1 VDVLSEGT
9 ALDDKYRVV
18 RHLSTGGMG
27 AVYEVEHRGL
37 GKRLAAKMLRP
48 ELVRRAD
55 LLERFRREARA
66 ASAIGHEHIIE
77 VTDLG
82 QTARGVPFLVM
93 ELLAGQT
100 LAALCKAERRLEP
113 ARAVHIARQIL
124 SALGAAHA
132 RGIVHRDLKPENVFL
147 IRRAGDPDFVKLL
160 DFGIVK
166 LLDDHD
172 DAPELTR
179 AGQVVGTPTYMAPEQ
194 ARGEK
199 TVDGRADLYG
209 VGAILYRM
217 VTGQRPY
224 TAPNFNA
231 LLFAIAQGQLEKPR
245 AIEPEVSPHLEAAIL
260 RAMALDPRARFQTA
274 AQFDEALDEDDRTRE
289 RSAADAAKAGWA
301 ARRADQGTPAP
312 GDAPE
317 LASGGWQ
324 SRTLIGE
331 TPRRSPPAGQR
342 QLDPSLRAA
351 HRIRRAISTTTVV
364 AIAAT
369 LALVLAGGAGLM
381 MRRQARARAEAEL
394 AREAAE
400 ARARAEAAE
409 ARTMMQLTVA
419 VDPAAARLTVDG
431 ARVAGPVLR
440 LQRDGARHLLR
451 AEADG
456 YAPEEAPFLAAGDQ
470 ALTLTLKKKR
480 GKARG
485 PADLIKAQQEE
496 GLDPKQL
503 ETLQKLMQQL
513 GSEAN
518 GALSQ

>member
-1 VDVLSEGT
+1 VDELPEGA

-18 RHLSTGGMG
+18 RHLSSGGMG

-37 GKRLAAKMLRP
+37 GKRLAAKLLKP
-48 ELVRRAD
+48 ELARRAD

-82 QTARGVPFLVM
+82 QTAHKVPFLVM
-93 ELLAGQT
+93 ELLTGQT
-100 LAALCKAERRLEP
+100 LAALCKTERRLEP

-147 IRRAGDPDFVKLL
+147 IQRGGDPDFVKLL
-160 DFGIVK
+160 DFGIAK
-166 LLDDHD
+166 LLDDV

-199 TVDGRADLYG
+199 NVDGRADLYG

-231 LLFAIAQGQLEKPR
+231 LLFAIAQGQLQKPR
-245 AIEPEVSPHLEAAIL
+245 KLEPGVSPHLEAAIL

-274 AQFDEALDEDDRTRE
+274 AELDEALDEDDRTRE

-301 ARRADQGTPAP
+301 ARKEVRGARGGAAGG
-312 GDAPE
+312 GDEAPE
-317 LASGGWQ
+317 TASGGWQ
-324 SRTLIGE
+324 SRTLMGE
-331 TPRRSPPAGQR
+331 TPRPA
-342 QLDPSLRAA
+342 
-351 HRIRRAISTTTVV
+351 RISRAISATTAVAV
-364 AIAAT
+364 AIII
-369 LALVLAGGAGLM
+369 ALVGAGTAGLM

-394 AREAAE
+394 QREAAE
-400 ARARAEAAE
+400 ARARADAAE
-409 ARTMMQLTVA
+409 ARTMMLLTIV
-419 VDPAAARLTVDG
+419 VDPPNARLTIDG
-431 ARVAGPVLR
+431 ARVGNELR
-440 LQRDGARHLLR
+440 FHRDGSRHLLR
-451 AEADG
+451 AEAEG

-470 ALTLTLKKKR
+470 TLTLALKKAHKR
-480 GKARG
+480 PRG
-485 PADLIKAQQEE
+485 PADIIKTRPDDDN
-496 GLDPKQL
+496 LDPRQVEK
-503 ETLQKLMQQL
+503 LQKLMQQL
-513 GSEAN
+513 GSDAN
-518 GALSQ
+518 EGLKGF

>member
-1 VDVLSEGT
+1 VDELPEGA

-18 RHLSTGGMG
+18 RHLSSGGMG

-37 GKRLAAKMLRP
+37 GKRLAAKLLKP
-48 ELVRRAD
+48 ELARRAD

-82 QTARGVPFLVM
+82 QTAQKVPFLVM
-93 ELLAGQT
+93 ELLSGQT
-100 LAALCKAERRLEP
+100 LSALCKAERRLEP

-124 SALGAAHA
+124 SALAAAHA

-147 IRRAGDPDFVKLL
+147 IQRGGDPDFVKLL

-166 LLDDHD
+166 LLDENDEL
-172 DAPELTR
+172 ELTR

-199 TVDGRADLYG
+199 NVDGRADLYG

-231 LLFAIAQGQLEKPR
+231 LLFAIAQGQLTRPR
-245 AIEPEVSPHLEAAIL
+245 KLEPGVSPHLEAAIL

-274 AQFDEALDEDDRTRE
+274 EEFDEALDEDDRTRE
-289 RSAADAAKAGWA
+289 RSAADAARAGWA
-301 ARRADQGTPAP
+301 AKKEAR
-312 GDAPE
+312 DAAAE
-317 LASGGWQ
+317 DEASGTSSGHWQ
-324 SRTLIGE
+324 SRTLMGE
-331 TPRRSPPAGQR
+331 TPRPA
-342 QLDPSLRAA
+342 
-351 HRIRRAISTTTVV
+351 RISRAISTTSAVAV
-364 AIAAT
+364 AIII
-369 LALVLAGGAGLM
+369 ALVGAGTAGLM

-394 AREAAE
+394 QREAAE

-409 ARTMMQLTVA
+409 ARTMMQLDIV
-419 VDPAAARLTVDG
+419 VDPPTARLTIDG
-431 ARVAGPVLR
+431 ARVGNQIR
-440 LQRDGARHLLR
+440 LHRDGTRHVLR

-456 YAPEEAPFLAAGDQ
+456 YAPEEEAFLAAGDQ
-470 ALTLTLKKKR
+470 MLTLALKR
-480 GKARG
+480 AHHRPRG
-485 PADLIKAQQEE
+485 PADIIKPHEDPE
-496 GLDPKQL
+496 VDPKQL
-503 ETLQKLMQQL
+503 EQLQKMMQQL
-513 GSEAN
+513 GDEAN
-518 GALSQ
+518 GGLKGL

>member
-1 VDVLSEGT
+1 VDELPEG
-9 ALDDKYRVV
+9 ASLDDKYRVV
-18 RHLSTGGMG
+18 RHLSSGGMG

-37 GKRLAAKMLRP
+37 GKRLAAKLLKP
-48 ELVRRAD
+48 ELARRAD

-82 QTARGVPFLVM
+82 QTSQKVPFLVM
-93 ELLAGQT
+93 ELLSGQT
-100 LAALCKAERRLEP
+100 LSALCKAERRLEP

-147 IRRAGDPDFVKLL
+147 IQRAGDPDFVKLL

-166 LLDDHD
+166 LLDENEEL
-172 DAPELTR
+172 ELTR

-199 TVDGRADLYG
+199 NVDGRADLYG

-245 AIEPEVSPHLEAAIL
+245 KLEPGVSPHLEAAIL

-274 AQFDEALDEDDRTRE
+274 AEFDEALDEDDRTRE
-289 RSAADAAKAGWA
+289 RSAADAARAGWA
-301 ARRADQGTPAP
+301 ARKEA
-312 GDAPE
+312 GDADDE
-317 LASGGWQ
+317 EASGTSSGHWQ
-324 SRTLIGE
+324 SRTLMGE
-331 TPRRSPPAGQR
+331 TPRPA
-342 QLDPSLRAA
+342 
-351 HRIRRAISTTTVV
+351 RISRAISTTTAV
-364 AIAAT
+364 AIAIII
-369 LALVLAGGAGLM
+369 ALVGAGSAGLM

-394 AREAAE
+394 QREAAE

-409 ARTMMQLTVA
+409 ARTMMLLEIV
-419 VDPAAARLTVDG
+419 VDPPTARLTIDG
-431 ARVAGPVLR
+431 ARVGTEIR
-440 LQRDGARHLLR
+440 LHRDGTRHVLR

-470 ALTLTLKKKR
+470 TLSLALR
-480 GKARG
+480 KAHHRPRG
-485 PADLIKAQQEE
+485 PADIIKTKDEPQ
-496 GLDPKQL
+496 LDTKQV
-503 ETLQKLMQQL
+503 EQLQKLMQQL
-513 GSEAN
+513 GNEATE
-518 GALSQ
+518 GMKGF

>member
-1 VDVLSEGT
+1 MDELPEG
-9 ALDDKYRVV
+9 ASLDDKYRVV
-18 RHLSTGGMG
+18 RHLSSGGMG

-37 GKRLAAKMLRP
+37 GKRLAAKLLKP
-48 ELVRRAD
+48 ELARRAD

-82 QTARGVPFLVM
+82 QTAQKVPFLVM
-93 ELLAGQT
+93 ELLTGQT
-100 LAALCKAERRLEP
+100 LSALCKAERRLEP

-147 IRRAGDPDFVKLL
+147 IQRGGDPDFVKLL
-160 DFGIVK
+160 DFGIAK
-166 LLDDHD
+166 LLDDVD
-172 DAPELTR
+172 SPELTR

-199 TVDGRADLYG
+199 NVDGRADLYG

-231 LLFAIAQGQLEKPR
+231 LLFAIAQGQLQKPR
-245 AIEPEVSPHLEAAIL
+245 KLEPGVSPHLEAAIL

-274 AQFDEALDEDDRTRE
+274 AEFDEALDEDDRTRE
-289 RSAADAAKAGWA
+289 RSAADAARAGWA
-301 ARRADQGTPAP
+301 ARQEARGDEDAAD
-312 GDAPE
+312 
-317 LASGGWQ
+317 ASSSGAWQ
-324 SRTLIGE
+324 SRTLMGE
-331 TPRRSPPAGQR
+331 TPRPA
-342 QLDPSLRAA
+342 
-351 HRIRRAISTTTVV
+351 RISRAISATTAVAV
-364 AIAAT
+364 AIII
-369 LALVLAGGAGLM
+369 ALVGAGSVGLIL
-381 MRRQARARAEAEL
+381 RRQARARAGAEL

-409 ARTMMQLTVA
+409 ARTMMLLDIV
-419 VDPAAARLTVDG
+419 VDPPTARLTIDG
-431 ARVAGPVLR
+431 ARVGNEIR
-440 LQRDGARHLLR
+440 MHRDGTRHLLR

-470 ALTLTLKKKR
+470 TLTLALKKAHHR
-480 GKARG
+480 PRG
-485 PADLIKAQQEE
+485 PADIIKPHE
-496 GLDPKQL
+496 DPQIDTKQL
-503 ETLQKLMQQL
+503 EQLQKMMQQL
-513 GSEAN
+513 GNEASE
-518 GALSQ
+518 GMKGF

>member
-1 VDVLSEGT
+1 MDVLPEGT
-9 ALDDKYRVV
+9 ALDEKYRVV
-18 RHLSTGGMG
+18 RHISSGGMG

-37 GKRLAAKMLRP
+37 GKRLAAKMLKP
-48 ELVRRAD
+48 ELVRRED

-82 QTARGVPFLVM
+82 HTAHKVPFLVM
-93 ELLAGQT
+93 ELLSGQT

-147 IRRAGDPDFVKLL
+147 IQRGGDPDFVKLL

-166 LLDDHD
+166 LLDDD

-199 TVDGRADLYG
+199 NVDGRADLYG

-231 LLFAIAQGQLEKPR
+231 LLFAIAQGQLVRPR
-245 AIEPEVSPHLEAAIL
+245 KLEIGVSPHLEAAIL
-260 RAMALDPRARFQTA
+260 RAMAIDPRARFQTA
-274 AQFDEALDEDDRTRE
+274 AEFDEALDEDDRTRE
-289 RSAADAAKAGWA
+289 RSAADVAREGWEAKRS
-301 ARRADQGTPAP
+301 ARED
-312 GDAPE
+312 DAPDV
-317 LASGGWQ
+317 SSSGWQ
-324 SRTLIGE
+324 SRTLMGE
-331 TPRRSPPAGQR
+331 TPRPAR
-342 QLDPSLRAA
+342 MA
-351 HRIRRAISTTTVV
+351 RAISTTTWLL
-364 AIAAT
+364 AAVI
-369 LALVLAGGAGLM
+369 LALVGAGAAGLM

-394 AREAAE
+394 QREAAE

-409 ARTMMQLTVA
+409 ARTMMHLTVE
-419 VDPAAARLTVDG
+419 VEPATARLTVDG
-431 ARVAGPVLR
+431 AQVAGPSLVLH
-440 LQRDGARHLLR
+440 RDGARHVLK

-456 YAPEEAPFLAAGDQ
+456 YAPVEAPFLAAGDQ
-470 ALTLTLKKKR
+470 TLTLTLHR
-480 GKARG
+480 HRRPRG
-485 PADLIKAQQEE
+485 PADLIKAHKDDD
-496 GLDPKQL
+496 GVDAKQL
-503 ETLQKLMQQL
+503 EQLQKLMQQL
-513 GSEAN
+513 GSDAN
-518 GALSQ
+518 GGLSP

>member
-1 VDVLSEGT
+1 MPEGT

-18 RHLSTGGMG
+18 RHLSSGGMG

-37 GKRLAAKMLRP
+37 GKRLAAKLLKP
-48 ELVRRAD
+48 ELARRAD

-82 QTARGVPFLVM
+82 QTAHKVPFLVM
-93 ELLAGQT
+93 ELLSGQT
-100 LAALCKAERRLEP
+100 LAALCRAERRLEP

-124 SALGAAHA
+124 SALAAAHA

-147 IRRAGDPDFVKLL
+147 IQRGGDADFVKLL

-166 LLDDHD
+166 LLDDV

-199 TVDGRADLYG
+199 DVDGRADLYG

-231 LLFAIAQGQLEKPR
+231 LLFAIAQGQLQRPR
-245 AIEPEVSPHLEAAIL
+245 TLEPGVSPHLEAAIL
-260 RAMALDPRARFQTA
+260 RAMAIDPRARFQTA
-274 AQFDEALDEDDRTRE
+274 GELDEALDEDDRTRE
-289 RSAADAAKAGWA
+289 RSAADAARAGWA
-301 ARRADQGTPAP
+301 ARRTDGAAG
-312 GDAPE
+312 GGGPE
-317 LASGGWQ
+317 TASGGWQ
-324 SRTLIGE
+324 SRTLMGE
-331 TPRRSPPAGQR
+331 TPRPA
-342 QLDPSLRAA
+342 
-351 HRIRRAISTTTVV
+351 RISRAISTTTAV
-364 AIAAT
+364 AVAVIIA
-369 LALVLAGGAGLM
+369 LAGAGTAGLM
-381 MRRQARARAEAEL
+381 MRRQARARAGAEL
-394 AREAAE
+394 EREAAE

-409 ARTMMQLTVA
+409 ARTMMALTVV
-419 VDPAAARLTVDG
+419 VDPPAARLTIDG
-431 ARVAGPVLR
+431 ARVAGPELR

-456 YAPEEAPFLAAGDQ
+456 FAAAEAPFLAAGDQ
-470 ALTLTLKKKR
+470 TLTLALKKAHKR
-480 GKARG
+480 PRG
-485 PADLIKAQQEE
+485 PADLIKVHGDDE

-503 ETLQKLMQQL
+503 ERLQQL
-513 GSEAN
+513 MRQLGNDAN
-518 GALSQ
+518 GALTP

>member
-1 VDVLSEGT
+1 LPEGA

-18 RHLSTGGMG
+18 RHLSSGGMG

-37 GKRLAAKMLRP
+37 GKRLAAKLLKP
-48 ELVRRAD
+48 ELARRAD

-82 QTARGVPFLVM
+82 QTAQKVPFLVM
-93 ELLAGQT
+93 ELLSGQT
-100 LAALCKAERRLEP
+100 LSALCKAERRLEP

-124 SALGAAHA
+124 SALAAAHA

-147 IRRAGDPDFVKLL
+147 IQRGGDPDFVKLL

-166 LLDDHD
+166 LLDENDEL
-172 DAPELTR
+172 ELTR

-199 TVDGRADLYG
+199 NVDGRADLYG

-231 LLFAIAQGQLEKPR
+231 LLFAIAQGQLTRPR
-245 AIEPEVSPHLEAAIL
+245 KLEPGVSPHLEAAIL

-274 AQFDEALDEDDRTRE
+274 EEFDEALDEDDRTRE
-289 RSAADAAKAGWA
+289 RSAADAARAGWA
-301 ARRADQGTPAP
+301 AKKEAR
-312 GDAPE
+312 DAAAE
-317 LASGGWQ
+317 DEASGTSSGHWQ
-324 SRTLIGE
+324 SRTLMGE
-331 TPRRSPPAGQR
+331 TPRPA
-342 QLDPSLRAA
+342 
-351 HRIRRAISTTTVV
+351 RISRAISTTTAVAV
-364 AIAAT
+364 AIII
-369 LALVLAGGAGLM
+369 ALVGAGTAGLM

-394 AREAAE
+394 QREAAE

-409 ARTMMQLTVA
+409 ARTMMQLDIV
-419 VDPAAARLTVDG
+419 VDPPTARLTIDG
-431 ARVAGPVLR
+431 ARVGNQIR
-440 LQRDGARHLLR
+440 LHRDGTRHVLR

-456 YAPEEAPFLAAGDQ
+456 YAPEEQAFLAAGDQ
-470 ALTLTLKKKR
+470 MLTLALKR
-480 GKARG
+480 AHHRPRG
-485 PADLIKAQQEE
+485 PADIIKPHEDPE
-496 GLDPKQL
+496 VDPKQL
-503 ETLQKLMQQL
+503 EQLQKMMQQL
-513 GSEAN
+513 GDEAN
-518 GALSQ
+518 GGLKGL

>member
-1 VDVLSEGT
+1 MDELPEG
-9 ALDDKYRVV
+9 ASLDDKYRVV
-18 RHLSTGGMG
+18 RHLSSGGMG

-37 GKRLAAKMLRP
+37 GKRLAAKLLKP
-48 ELVRRAD
+48 ELARRAD

-82 QTARGVPFLVM
+82 QTAQKVPFLVM
-93 ELLAGQT
+93 ELLQGQT
-100 LAALCKAERRLEP
+100 LSALCKAERRLEP

-147 IRRAGDPDFVKLL
+147 IQRGGDPDFVKLL

-166 LLDDHD
+166 LLDENEEL
-172 DAPELTR
+172 ELTR

-199 TVDGRADLYG
+199 NVDGRADLYG

-224 TAPNFNA
+224 SAPNFNA
-231 LLFAIAQGQLEKPR
+231 LLFAIAQGQLTKPR
-245 AIEPEVSPHLEAAIL
+245 KLEPGVSPHLEAAIL

-274 AQFDEALDEDDRTRE
+274 AEFDEALDEDDRTRE

-301 ARRADQGTPAP
+301 AKQAAR
-312 GDAPE
+312 GDEEAAE
-317 LASGGWQ
+317 ASSSGAWQ
-324 SRTLIGE
+324 SRTLMGE
-331 TPRRSPPAGQR
+331 TPRPA
-342 QLDPSLRAA
+342 
-351 HRIRRAISTTTVV
+351 RISRAISTTTAV
-364 AIAAT
+364 AIAIII
-369 LALVLAGGAGLM
+369 ALVGAGTVGVIL
-381 MRRQARARAEAEL
+381 RRQARARAEAEL
-394 AREAAE
+394 QREAAE

-409 ARTMMQLTVA
+409 ARTMMQLDIV
-419 VDPAAARLTVDG
+419 VDPPTARLTIDG
-431 ARVAGPVLR
+431 ARVGSEIR
-440 LQRDGARHLLR
+440 MHRDGTRHVLR

-470 ALTLTLKKKR
+470 MLTLALKKAHHR
-480 GKARG
+480 AAQLRG
-485 PADLIKAQQEE
+485 PADIIKPHPDPEV
-496 GLDPKQL
+496 DPKQL
-503 ETLQKLMQQL
+503 EQLQKLMQQL
-513 GSEAN
+513 GNEATE
-518 GALSQ
+518 GMKGF